1 MQALDMFLRQATDN
15 GTVPGAVVCVA
26 CRGEVVWH
34 RAYGAAALIPEYHP
48 MQCDTLF
55 DIASL
60 TKVVATTSLLLLAHH
75 ESVCHLDDALQHF
88 YPQTRGTPL
97 GSATVRQ
104 LLAHTGGLAAWA
116 PLYQVLLP
124 DGPVCHTTSS
134 AAARRHQA
142 IQTILLEPLIYPPG
156 SQMLYSD
163 LGFILLAD
171 IVERRYQQPLD
182 RLFRERV
189 AQPLG
194 LHCTGYRP
202 LEGPSPPPA
211 SPTAYAATEACPWR
225 ARMLGGEV
233 HDENAWAMGGV
244 AGHAGLF
251 GTAHQVWRF
260 AQTLLDG
267 WNGQPWLVPRPTL
280 RAFTTRQESPAGTT
294 WGLGWDTPT
303 PGHSSA
309 GQFFPPTSYGH
320 LGFTGNSV
328 WIDPTRKVIV
338 VCCTN
343 RVHPSR
349 QRQGIR
355 TFRPLIHDAVMRA
368 LHADTAEC

>member
-1 MQALDMFLRQATDN
+1 MQTLDTFLRQATDS

-26 CRGEVVWH
+26 SRGQVVWH
-34 RAYGAAALIPEYHP
+34 RAYGAAALTPEYRP

-55 DIASL
+55 DLASL

-75 ESVCHLDDALQHF
+75 EGVCHLDDALQHF

-97 GSATVRQ
+97 GSTTVRQ
-104 LLAHTGGLAAWA
+104 LLAHTGGLAAWS
-116 PLYQVLLP
+116 PLYQTLLP
-124 DGPVCHTTSS
+124 DGSTCPMDSS
-134 AAARRHQA
+134 AAARRHRA
-142 IQTILLEPLIYPPG
+142 IQRILQEPLAYPPG

-171 IVERRYQQPLD
+171 IVETRYQQPLD

-202 LEGPSPPPA
+202 LDGPSPLPA

-225 ARMLGGEV
+225 ARVLAGEV

-251 GTAHQVWRF
+251 ATAEDLWRF
-260 AQTLLDG
+260 AHALLETAAGRRD
-267 WNGQPWLVPRPTL
+267 WLPPALLLESWQRHATPPG
-280 RAFTTRQESPAGTT
+280 TTRA
-294 WGLGWDTPT
+294 LGWDTPT
-303 PGHSSA
+303 PGRSSS
-309 GQFFPPTSYGH
+309 GDYFSEQSIGH
-320 LGFTGNSV
+320 LGFTGCSL
-328 WIDPTRKVIV
+328 WIDLARQVTVIL
-338 VCCTN
+338 CTN

-349 QRQGIR
+349 QATGI
-355 TFRPLIHDAVMRA
+355 TSLRPAVHNLIMRA
-368 LHADTAEC
+368 LGVATT